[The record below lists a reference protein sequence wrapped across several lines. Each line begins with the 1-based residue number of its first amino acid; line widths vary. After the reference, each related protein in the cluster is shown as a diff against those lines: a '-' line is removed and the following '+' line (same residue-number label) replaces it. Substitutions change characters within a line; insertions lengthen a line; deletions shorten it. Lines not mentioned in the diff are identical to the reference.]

1 MQNHGQLKEVLKI
14 IYIFILTAVKNN
26 MKKKNEL
33 MEYNPSYRYSRIFK
47 LVYKTL

>member
-26 MKKKNEL
+26 MKKKRVNGIQ
-33 MEYNPSYRYSRIFK
+33 SK
-47 LVYKTL
+47 L